1 MNSNTL
7 SGTEKVRLDEI
18 FVLGFDGSFSECL
31 INFTGIENAFR
42 IQEVENSFQTFHQL
56 EERIAN
62 NEKALPKA
70 IICEFEFL
78 QEEKFLL
85 LRNLQSHPTLR
96 YIPCIAMNRDGLNH
110 KLTAMQLGFD
120 DYYDVPVHWRVLKE
134 RVEFLTDFKKEVLTC
149 ELEPQEKLGVRIST
163 VKRAL
168 DILLASI
175 ALLALSP
182 LLLLIALLI
191 MIESRGPV
199 IYRSQRVGTGY
210 RVFDFLKFR
219 SMYKDADKR
228 LNDLKH
234 LNQYVSGDNRGGLF
248 LKFNNDPRVTFIGR
262 LIRKTS
268 LDELPQLFNVLMGD
282 MSIVGNRPLP
292 LYEAELLT
300 KDAWAQRFL
309 APAGLTGLWQV
320 TKRGKKNMS
329 SEERIGLDVSYAHSH
344 SFWNDLKIILRTFPA
359 MIQSENV

>member
-1 MNSNTL
+1 
-7 SGTEKVRLDEI
+7 
-18 FVLGFDGSFSECL
+18 
-31 INFTGIENAFR
+31 
-42 IQEVENSFQTFHQL
+42 
-56 EERIAN
+56 
-62 NEKALPKA
+62 
-70 IICEFEFL
+70 
-78 QEEKFLL
+78 
-85 LRNLQSHPTLR
+85 
-96 YIPCIAMNRDGLNH
+96 
-110 KLTAMQLGFD
+110 
-120 DYYDVPVHWRVLKE
+120 
-134 RVEFLTDFKKEVLTC
+134 
-149 ELEPQEKLGVRIST
+149 
-163 VKRAL
+163 L